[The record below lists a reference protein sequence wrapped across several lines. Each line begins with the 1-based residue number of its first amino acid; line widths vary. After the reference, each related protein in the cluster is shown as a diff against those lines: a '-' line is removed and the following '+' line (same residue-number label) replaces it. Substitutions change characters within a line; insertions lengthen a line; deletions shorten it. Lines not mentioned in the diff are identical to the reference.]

1 MESMEL
7 AMIAFAFV
15 GLYMILSWSRLLCV
29 KEGYSE
35 KGGRG
40 LTSWPIVILLLIII
54 FAGSV
59 TSPTAP

>member
-15 GLYMILSWSRLLCV
+15 GLYMILSWSRLVCV
-29 KEGYSE
+29 KESYSE
-35 KGGRG
+35 KKDRG